1 MKVKQISC
9 FNGQSND
16 YIKAVGHDGEIVY
29 ISMDAII
36 SITVQTNGDII
47 IRCVHNESHLLQDV
61 TKKQLEDI
69 LEYGEVYEDEEEDR
83 DHQI

>member
-9 FNGQSND
+9 FNGQSED

-36 SITVQTNGDII
+36 SITVQTNGDIV

-61 TKKQLEDI
+61 TKEQLEDI
-69 LEYGEVYEDEEEDR
+69 LAYGEGAEDD
-83 DHQI
+83 DYDPYIQ

>member
-83 DHQI
+83 DH

>member
-16 YIKAVGHDGEIVY
+16 YIKAIGHDGEIVY

-83 DHQI
+83 DH